1 VTCRYVSANQ
11 PRVLPGRHGADCA
24 FAAISL
30 GRGDTNGA
38 EVGPGATASVL
49 SVPGASDGFACV
61 GCLPCPEPHCRI
73 CGRNHAEQTCADCL
87 NDVRNDLAEIV
98 RLCDDLPIEAEIKG
112 IDSEAANLA
121 GPAADWE
128 TWHHVKASVR
138 VGRLPE
144 GWQETADHELHPLF
158 VLGGWDAMVRDALEH
173 DEPNERVTITLA
185 AAYVSRQLT
194 YLAGYVDLPFEDL
207 ARDLRQCRAHIER
220 VLHDGEQR
228 DTGAPCMTCRVPLE
242 RVWGSDGAEDG
253 WRCPRCRET
262 STESQYRFLVSH
274 LHLETAQWLTDQAC
288 AEKFPGVRPG
298 TIREWARRGLVA
310 RRRDSGRVLY
320 AVLAVE
326 SQARLR
332 GLLAKKAEGLVP

>member
-1 VTCRYVSANQ
+1 MNCRYVAASQ

-30 GRGDTNGA
+30 GRGDMNSA
-38 EVGPGATASVL
+38 EADPGATASVL
-49 SVPGASDGFACV
+49 GVPGASDGFACV

-87 NDVRNDLAEIV
+87 NDVRGDLAEIV

-128 TWHHVKASVR
+128 AWHHARASVR

-185 AAYVSRQLT
+185 AAYVDRQLT

-242 RVWGSDGAEDG
+242 RVWGSDGTEDG
-253 WRCPRCRET
+253 WRCPRCRRE
-262 STESQYRFLVSH
+262 STEDQYRLAVRAVVID
-274 LHLETAQWLTDQAC
+274 TAEWLTDSEC
-288 AEKFPGVRPG
+288 ALALPVLSSTVRSWGRTGGPVKRRRHSG
-298 TIREWARRGLVA
+298 RTEFLKADVERELTRRG
-310 RRRDSGRVLY
+310 
-320 AVLAVE
+320 VLAEVE
-326 SQARLR
+326 
-332 GLLAKKAEGLVP
+332 

>member
-1 VTCRYVSANQ
+1 MSCYWIGADQ
-11 PRVLPGRHGADCA
+11 PRMMLSRHEGDCA
-24 FAAISL
+24 
-30 GRGDTNGA
+30 GEPCR
-38 EVGPGATASVL
+38 
-49 SVPGASDGFACV
+49 
-61 GCLPCPEPHCRI
+61 GCLPCTEFAHCRV

-87 NDVRNDLAEIV
+87 NDVRSDLAEIV

-185 AAYVSRQLT
+185 AAYVDRQLT

-253 WRCPRCRET
+253 WRCPRCREFR
-262 STESQYRFLVSH
+262 TEADYRHNIAQQMHLTRTERVAGAEWLNGSDMEFLFGVKAATVHKRFQRGDIKSKWHSGERVYRVSDMP
-274 LHLETAQWLTDQAC
+274 EAASSRPPCYPVQEGAQEVPNPDAASHQA
-288 AEKFPGVRPG
+288 AAFVFPEES
-298 TIREWARRGLVA
+298 REA
-310 RRRDSGRVLY
+310 
-320 AVLAVE
+320 
-326 SQARLR
+326 
-332 GLLAKKAEGLVP
+332 